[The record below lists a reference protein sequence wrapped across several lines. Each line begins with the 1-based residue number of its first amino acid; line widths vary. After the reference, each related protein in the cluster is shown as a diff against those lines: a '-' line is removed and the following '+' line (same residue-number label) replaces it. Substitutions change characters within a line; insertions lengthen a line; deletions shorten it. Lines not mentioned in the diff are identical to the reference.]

1 MELFIKFRI
10 LQFLHDITEI
20 LLKVALNTI
29 NLTLFTGGVYGDNQL
44 CATDKLYQIK
54 KS

>member
-1 MELFIKFRI
+1 
-10 LQFLHDITEI
+10 
-20 LLKVALNTI
+20 VALNTI

-54 KS
+54 LYQVHIDMNKNRTH